1 MESRVNI
8 FYLDPDPIIAASMH
22 CDQHLN
28 KMILE
33 SAQMLSTAMH
43 ERAHI
48 INLSLDARYFI
59 YKSAYTNHPCTK
71 WVCESNHNMLWLCEL
86 SKALQSTK
94 EDVDSHAHYH
104 TSLHTVLTIEEYLK
118 AFFPYA
124 SANAHT
130 SPIFCGPALF
140 KEPFLKNKTI
150 SERYQ
155 AYYLYKAK
163 RWALDGKARMSYKG
177 RSVPDFLKDCEYV
190 SQ

>member
-1 MESRVNI
+1 MNI
-8 FYLDPDPIIAASMH
+8 FYLDPNPIIAASMH

-33 SAQMLSTAMH
+33 SAQMLSTA
-43 ERAHI
+43 AHTWYPKH
-48 INLSLDARYFI
+48 AQHFYEP
-59 YKSAYTNHPCTK
+59 AYEKHPCTI
-71 WVCESNHNMLWLCEL
+71 WVRN
-86 SKALQSTK
+86 K
-94 EDVDSHAHYH
+94 
-104 TSLHTVLTIEEYLK
+104 
-118 AFFPYA
+118 
-124 SANAHT
+124 ANALWVTTLAEELNEIRLSLSNCDDHASIHIIREIHSYIESYDGELT
-130 SPIFCGPALF
+130 HNEWLKPIFCGSALF
-140 KEPFLKNKTI
+140 KEPFLANTKTV